1 MNFSVAMCTYNGG
14 KYLREQIDSI
24 LSQKLGVQEIIIC
37 DDASTDNSVMIL
49 KEYKL
54 KYPSLFKIY
63 INENS
68 LGIIKNFEKA
78 INLCTEDIIILSDQD
93 DIWFPE
99 KTQEI
104 KNYFTSNKD
113 KDAVF
118 HNLKLLKDSK
128 PQNFSIW
135 DFLLFTENERIKSNQ
150 QLITYA
156 FVIDNFVTGA
166 ALAFRRK
173 EKLILPSDIEYMF
186 HDFQLFL
193 KFALTD
199 SLGILN
205 QSLGYYRIHDEQ
217 QVGAKTTESDY
228 IRNRKNRYFNGDLFS
243 KVDLL
248 ESIIVQNRKNIKS
261 LPNLIEVNRLIE
273 KELNDIKNKI
283 LESKTFLQRKRIL
296 YSWFRKEKYNTKIT
310 DVLFS

>member
-1 MNFSVAMCTYNGG
+1 MSFSVALCTYNGEL
-14 KYLREQIDSI
+14 YLREQLNSI
-24 LSQKLGVQEIIIC
+24 LSQIISVEEIVVC
-37 DDASTDNSVMIL
+37 DDVSNDNTLTIL
-49 KEYKL
+49 KEFQS
-54 KYPSLFKIY
+54 KYPILFKIY
-63 INENS
+63 RNKKS
-68 LGIIKNFEKA
+68 LGVVKNFEKA
-78 INLCTEDIIILSDQD
+78 INLCTKDIILLSDQD

-118 HNLKLLKDSK
+118 HNLQLLKDSK

-166 ALAFRRK
+166 ALAFRQK
-173 EKLILPSDIEYMF
+173 ENMILSSDIEYMF
-186 HDFQLFL
+186 HDFQIFL

-243 KVDLL
+243 KIDLL